1 MQSKRNDIIALLL
14 SMCVPSLA
22 ALVYF
27 VLLGE
32 SPAARV
38 VYALSRA
45 FLIGFPVA
53 WFLLVER
60 GRPSW
65 PTWNMRAALLGVA
78 FGVLVGAAAWVLYG
92 AWLDEALDVSD
103 VRRKAAELHVR
114 EHYVLFAAFL
124 SLANSALEEYYWRWF
139 VFGRC
144 RRHLAVAGAAM
155 LSGLAFAAHHGIVL
169 VVMFGARAGAGL
181 TLGVAI
187 GGVFWAW
194 LYDRYGSLYACWIS
208 HLLVDLAVMWI
219 GYRMLEAAG

>member
-32 SPAARV
+32 SPAVRV

-45 FLIGFPVA
+45 FLIGFPA
-53 WFLLVER
+53 TWFLIVER

-65 PTWNMRAALLGVA
+65 PTWNMRAATLGVA

-124 SLANSALEEYYWRWF
+124 SLA
-139 VFGRC
+139 
-144 RRHLAVAGAAM
+144 
-155 LSGLAFAAHHGIVL
+155 
-169 VVMFGARAGAGL
+169 VVH
-181 TLGVAI
+181 
-187 GGVFWAW
+187 
-194 LYDRYGSLYACWIS
+194 ACCS
-208 HLLVDLAVMWI
+208 
-219 GYRMLEAAG
+219 

>member
-22 ALVYF
+22 ALAYF
-27 VLLGE
+27 VFLGE

-38 VYALSRA
+38 VYAVSRA
-45 FLIGFPVA
+45 FLIAFPVT

-60 GRPSW
+60 GRVRW
-65 PTWNMRAALLGVA
+65 PTWNTRAAALGAA
-78 FGVLVGAAAWVLYG
+78 FALLVGAAAWTLYQY
-92 AWLDEALDVSD
+92 WLNEALDFTD
-103 VRRKAAELHVR
+103 VKRKAAALHVR

-124 SLANSALEEYYWRWF
+124 SLANSAVEEYYWRWF

-144 RRHLAVAGAAM
+144 RRHLALAGAAI
-155 LSGLAFAAHHGIVL
+155 LSGLAFAAHHCIVL
-169 VVMFGARAGAGL
+169 VVMFGSVAGAGL

-194 LYDRYGSLYACWIS
+194 LYDRYGSLYASWIS
-208 HLLVDLAVMWI
+208 HLLVDVAVMSI
-219 GYRMLEAAG
+219 GYRMLETAG